1 MRAGSLTLILLSAT
15 LLAAGLS
22 PARAQMFGPGYRP
35 CGEQPNTRAIVDCV
49 EAKTKEWDRRLNAA
63 YAALLDRIAP
73 AQRVPLRDAER
84 AWLAFR
90 EANCRFYDAQEGTIR
105 QIQAAECLRAMTE
118 ARTRELEQAMK
129 FD

>member
-1 MRAGSLTLILLSAT
+1 MRTARPALVLLSAAA
-15 LLAAGLS
+15 LAASLS
-22 PARAQMFGPGYRP
+22 PATAEMFGPGYQP
-35 CGEQPNTRAIVDCV
+35 CGDRPNTLAIVACID
-49 EAKTKEWDRRLNAA
+49 AKTKDWDRRLNAA

-73 AQRVPLRDAER
+73 AQRAPLRDAER

-105 QIQAAECLRAMTE
+105 QVQAAECVRAMAE